1 MSRNTLV
8 FWNVLLS
15 IAVVL
20 LSLRLIDLGNTVDVL
35 WEETISASANA
46 SVAIEE
52 IKDIYKLIGGL
63 QEAVLKLREV

>member
-1 MSRNTLV
+1 MSRNTLIV
-8 FWNVLLS
+8 WNVILTM
-15 IAVVL
+15 AVL
-20 LSLRLIDLGNTVDVL
+20 MMFLRLVDLGNTVNVL

-52 IKDIYKLIGGL
+52 IKDIYKLLGGL